1 MNKSYKVN
9 CDIFRLISPVFI
21 KYVKFMSQSHHV
33 NFKIILYIKYNPN
46 YIKLEFIIY
55 FILINNYKNKMN

>member
-1 MNKSYKVN
+1 
-9 CDIFRLISPVFI
+9 
-21 KYVKFMSQSHHV
+21 MSQSHHV